1 MTSSVGKP
9 NIGGPFVLTA
19 APTATNPTPRDFTE
33 QDLLGKF
40 SLIYFGFTNCPDI
53 CPEELDKMSDVVDE
67 TGMLVLLHASR
78 YTSLTIVTAPYR
90 SHRQTPR
97 QTRHP
102 TNIHLLRPG
111 TRHTAS
117 GNLLHPGLSPS
128 DARLDGDV

>member
-67 TGMLVLLHASR
+67 TGMSVFSR
-78 YTSLTIVTAPYR
+78 FSICIADNSYR
-90 SHRQTPR
+90 SLPLAQTNSSANPSFNPSSSLA
-97 QTRHP
+97 TRHA
-102 TNIHLLRPG
+102 THCLR
-111 TRHTAS
+111 
-117 GNLLHPGLSPS
+117 
-128 DARLDGDV
+128 

>member
-19 APTATNPTPRDFTE
+19 APTATNPSPREFTE

-67 TGMLVLLHASR
+67 TGTPVLAP
-78 YTSLTIVTAPYR
+78 TSLIRIANDHHR
-90 SHRQTPR
+90 SLRSCRQTPR
-97 QTRHP
+97 
-102 TNIHLLRPG
+102 
-111 TRHTAS
+111 
-117 GNLLHPGLSPS
+117 
-128 DARLDGDV
+128 